1 MLDKSPVEMSQMDVI
16 RRVPGTAGSPLG
28 GAWFGGLGMLE
39 ADPAPTAARAGTIL
53 GITRV
58 LTPAHQRL
66 ARAETWLRF
75 AIPAVLGLFLLSL
88 AAITLTQLVAM
99 RRDALAQAG
108 REIDLVA
115 RLAAAALAQAPGL
128 GGRAERL
135 EAVLPADFIA
145 PGRSILLVG
154 PDEVIASAL
163 PSGAAGG
170 RTLTDHFGEGQALS
184 VLGERAGLMR
194 ITLPGGADVLAT
206 VRRISEGRGQ
216 VAVTQTVEAA
226 TAAWWSR
233 ARTQGIVVGSVG
245 LVIICI
251 GLAYA
256 LQADRA
262 RAVDRVCDQVRQRL
276 DTALGR
282 GRCGLWDW
290 DIARG
295 RIYWS
300 DSMYQILGFVRER
313 EFLSF
318 GDVNALVHPDDTDL
332 YGLARQ
338 LAAQDAAVDHEFRI
352 RSASGE
358 WIWLKARAEIVQDQ
372 EDGGR
377 HLVGIVMDVSE
388 QRRLAE
394 STATA
399 DMRLRDAVEA
409 VSEAFVLWDAQNNL
423 VLCNSK
429 FRRLHALTPEEAQ
442 PGWRY
447 DAIMGRAALPQVR
460 REFPNPDLADSGA
473 RIFEAE
479 LADGRWLQISERR
492 TKDGGYV
499 SVGTDI
505 TTLKRHQ
512 ERLVESERQ
521 LIATVADLKR
531 SRRTLELQTQ
541 QLADL
546 AERYLDQKAQAESA
560 NRSKSEFLANMSHE
574 LRTPLN
580 AVLGFAEVMQD
591 EVFGPL
597 GSEKYREYCRDIR
610 SSGHYLLSVIDDILD
625 MSRIEARRVTLTKQ
639 PVPVAEALERALKLI
654 AEPARAKG
662 LTLSVEMNDE
672 AVVLADER
680 ALHQILVNLLQNAV
694 KFTPEAGRVA
704 VRIRKA
710 ISAVHIYVEDSGI
723 GIPKA
728 VLPKLGAPFEQVE
741 SNFARSFKGS
751 GLGLAIARSLAD
763 MHGGGLRIRS
773 EEGTG
778 TIVLVR
784 LPQARRDAAGPTTVS
799 VVAGQAA

>member
-1 MLDKSPVEMSQMDVI
+1 
-16 RRVPGTAGSPLG
+16 
-28 GAWFGGLGMLE
+28 MLE
-39 ADPAPTAARAGTIL
+39 ADPAPLAARAATIL
-53 GITRV
+53 GIARAI
-58 LTPAHQRL
+58 TPAHQRL
-66 ARAETWLRF
+66 ARAESWLRF
-75 AIPAVLGLFLLSL
+75 AIPAILGLFLISL
-88 AAITLTQLVAM
+88 FAITATQLLGQ
-99 RRDALAQAG
+99 RRDAVADAG
-108 REIDLVA
+108 REIDLLA
-115 RLAAAALAQAPGL
+115 RLAATSLSAVPPE
-128 GGRAERL
+128 AELRL
-135 EAVLPADFIA
+135 DGAVP
-145 PGRSILLVG
+145 
-154 PDEVIASAL
+154 ASAL
-163 PSGAAGG
+163 VAGREVHLIGPDDLIAASLPRPLPSGRRLASHLDDAQP
-170 RTLTDHFGEGQALS
+170 LLI
-184 VLGERAGLMR
+184 LGERAGVMSV
-194 ITLPGGADVLAT
+194 TLDGVPALAT
-206 VRRISEGRGQ
+206 LRALPSGRGQ
-216 VAVTQTVEAA
+216 VVVVQPLDTV
-226 TAAWWSR
+226 TAAWQSR
-233 ARTQGIVVGSVG
+233 ARTEAVVIGTAT
-245 LVIICI
+245 LVIICV
-251 GLAYA
+251 GLAYT

-262 RAVDRVCDQVRQRL
+262 RTVDRVCEQVRQRL
-276 DTALGR
+276 DTALCR

-300 DSMYQILGFVRER
+300 DSMYQLLGYVREH

-332 YGLARQ
+332 YGLASQ
-338 LAAQDAAVDHEFRI
+338 LAAQDATVDHEFRI
-352 RSASGE
+352 RSAGGE
-358 WIWLKARAEIVQDQ
+358 WIWLKARAEIVRDPD
-372 EDGGR
+372 DGGR
-377 HLVGIVMDVSE
+377 HLVGIVIDISE

-409 VSEAFVLWDAQNNL
+409 VSEAFVLWDAQNRL

-429 FRRLHALTPEEAQ
+429 FRRLHALTPEEAL
-442 PGWRY
+442 PGRRY
-447 DAIMGRAALPQVR
+447 DTIMGRAAVPTVR
-460 REFPNPDLADSGA
+460 REIPNTDLAETGA
-473 RIFEAE
+473 RTFEAE

-521 LIATVADLKR
+521 LIATIADLKR

-580 AVLGFAEVMQD
+580 AILGFAEVMQD
-591 EVFGPL
+591 EVFGQL
-597 GSEKYREYCRDIR
+597 GSEKYREYCSDIR
-610 SSGHYLLSVIDDILD
+610 SSGQYLLSVIDDILD
-625 MSRIEARRVTLTKQ
+625 MSRIEARRLTLVKQ
-639 PVPVAEALERALKLI
+639 PVPVAVALERALKLI

-662 LTLSVEMNDE
+662 LTLSVEMNAD

-704 VRIRKA
+704 VRTRR
-710 ISAVHIYVEDSGI
+710 SLDAVHIFVEDSGI

-741 SNFARSFKGS
+741 SNLSRSFKGS
-751 GLGLAIARSLAD
+751 GLGLAISRSLTEL
-763 MHGGGLRIRS
+763 HGGRLRIRS
-773 EEGTG
+773 EVGVG

-784 LPQARRDAAGPTTVS
+784 LPQPQQVRADTPPRGEGGSAALPWPRAAVLETADA
-799 VVAGQAA
+799 

>member
-1 MLDKSPVEMSQMDVI
+1 
-16 RRVPGTAGSPLG
+16 
-28 GAWFGGLGMLE
+28 MLE
-39 ADPAPTAARAGTIL
+39 ADPAPFSARAATIL
-53 GITRV
+53 GISRASKA
-58 LTPAHQRL
+58 AHQRL
-66 ARAETWLRF
+66 AHAESWLRF
-75 AIPAVLGLFLLSL
+75 AVPAML
-88 AAITLTQLVAM
+88 AAFLVCLATVTALQLSGHREEVVGDA
-99 RRDALAQAG
+99 RRD
-108 REIDLVA
+108 IDLVA
-115 RLAAAALAQAPGL
+115 RLLASTLPSSLARLPGAVASEFQGPGVLAPTLLAPTLLAPAAL
-128 GGRAERL
+128 RERL
-135 EAVLPADFIA
+135 VRLIPSGGLPA
-145 PGRSILLVG
+145 GRSVLLIGADDAIL
-154 PDEVIASAL
+154 AAL
-163 PSGAAGG
+163 PEQPALPRS
-170 RTLTDHFGEGQALS
+170 FSEFVGEVQ
-184 VLGERAGLMR
+184 VLGIMGERAGV
-194 ITLPGGADVLAT
+194 LPVVLGSGERALAT
-206 VRRISEGRGQ
+206 VRAVPGGAGIAQ
-216 VAVTQTVEAA
+216 VAVVQTLDSVTVVWAG
-226 TAAWWSR
+226 R
-233 ARTQGIVVGSVG
+233 ARIAAVLVGAVTLVVV
-245 LVIICI
+245 CT

-262 RAVDRVCDQVRQRL
+262 RAVDRVCEQVRQRL

-290 DIARG
+290 DIPRG

-300 DSMYQILGFVRER
+300 DSMYQLLGYVREQ

-318 GDVNALVHPDDTDL
+318 GDVNGLVHPDDTDL

-338 LAAQDAAVDHEFRI
+338 LAARDATVDHEFRI
-352 RSASGE
+352 RAAGGE
-358 WIWLKARAEIVQDQ
+358 WVWLKARAEIVQDL
-372 EDGGR
+372 EDNGR
-377 HLVGIVMDVSE
+377 HLVGIVIDISE

-409 VSEAFVLWDAQNNL
+409 VSEAFVLWDAQNRL

-429 FRRLHALTPEEAQ
+429 FRRLHALTADEAQ
-442 PGWRY
+442 PGRRY
-447 DAIMGRAALPQVR
+447 DAIMGRAALPTVR
-460 REFPNPDLADSGA
+460 REIPAGEFPEAGA
-473 RIFEAE
+473 RTFEAE

-505 TTLKRHQ
+505 TALKRHQ

-521 LIATVADLKR
+521 LIATIADLKR
-531 SRRTLELQTQ
+531 SRRTLEIQTQ

-580 AVLGFAEVMQD
+580 AILGFAEVMES
-591 EVFGPL
+591 EVFGSL

-625 MSRIEARRVTLTKQ
+625 MSRIDARRVKLAKQ
-639 PVPVAEALERALKLI
+639 PVAVSEALERALKLI

-662 LTLSVEMNDE
+662 LTVSVEMSAD
-672 AVVLADER
+672 ALVMADER

-704 VRIRKA
+704 VRTRRA
-710 ISAVHIYVEDSGI
+710 IDAVHIFVEDSGI

-728 VLPKLGAPFEQVE
+728 ALPKLGYPFEQVE
-741 SNFARSFKGS
+741 TNFARSYKGS
-751 GLGLAIARSLAD
+751 GLGLAIARSLAEL
-763 MHGGGLRIRS
+763 HGGGLRIRS

-784 LPQARRDAAGPTTVS
+784 LPRPGLKDAAHIE
-799 VVAGQAA
+799 A